1 MACFSC
7 SHANIPPS
15 SVSLSVSVTD
25 PLLHLHTYKRRD
37 NEEEKEEVTEEE
49 AEEEEEE
56 EMEDEQEEDKRAL
69 KTSIDSW

>member
-56 EMEDEQEEDKRAL
+56 MEDEQEEDKRAL

>member
-56 EMEDEQEEDKRAL
+56 MEDEQEEDKRDL